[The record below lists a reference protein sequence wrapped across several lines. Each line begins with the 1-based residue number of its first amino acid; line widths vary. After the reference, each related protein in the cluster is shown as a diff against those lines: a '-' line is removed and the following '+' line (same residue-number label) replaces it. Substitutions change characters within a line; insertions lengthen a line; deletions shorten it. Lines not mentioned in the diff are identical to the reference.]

1 MSKDIEELNIATNQ
15 QDVSD
20 IDRVTHQTMA
30 EYKFFSGIHRTHAK
44 IDYILGHKTNFNK
57 LKISEIIQNM
67 FSDHN
72 GTKVEIKKKK
82 TSWKISLGPDGFI
95 GDFY

>member
-20 IDRVTHQTMA
+20 IESITHQTMA

-72 GTKVEIKKKK
+72 GTKVEI
-82 TSWKISLGPDGFI
+82 
-95 GDFY
+95 